1 MAMSLQL
8 PSKKIWGL
16 AVVGLVAV
24 VGALWYHGRQVE
36 ANLLNARHAQF
47 KDEQTARAYYNEVI
61 ARTTTVRTSVV
72 SSFNQDDN
80 LDTLATSDTNLSLY
94 TSNNLKVSA
103 NESEESLRAYGAG
116 LAEILAAYSAPRE
129 NDLKVML
136 AALDSQKKS
145 DLAPLKEAQILHL
158 KAVDQLLALSVP
170 KSAAV
175 VHLRLIN
182 NLAGQAMLL
191 ANMLQVFEEPLLALE
206 SAQAEYQQ
214 LADFYELA
222 GEINTYFSGRNITF
236 SNTEGTK
243 IYQTI

>member
-1 MAMSLQL
+1 MAISLQL

-16 AVVGLVAV
+16 ALGGLVII

-36 ANLLNARHAQF
+36 DDLLNARHAQF
-47 KDEQTARAYYNEVI
+47 KDEQAARAYYSEVI
-61 ARTTTVRTSVV
+61 ARTNTVRTSAVQ
-72 SSFNQDDN
+72 SLNEEDF

-94 TSNNLKVSA
+94 TANNLKLAS
-103 NESEESLRAYGAG
+103 NESETALRAYGAG
-116 LAEILAAYSAPRE
+116 LAQTLSAYSAPRE

-145 DLAPLKEAQILHL
+145 DLAPLKEAQTLHL
-158 KAVDQLLALSVP
+158 KAVDELLALTVP
-170 KSAAV
+170 KSAAAL
-175 VHLRLIN
+175 HLRLVN

-206 SAQAEYQQ
+206 SAQVEYQQ
-214 LADFYELA
+214 TADFYELA
-222 GEINTYFSGRNITF
+222 SEINVYFRGRNITF
-236 SNTEGTK
+236 NEAEGAK

>member
-1 MAMSLQL
+1 MAINLQL

-16 AVVGLVAV
+16 AVVGLIVV

-36 ANLLNARHAQF
+36 TDLLNARHAQF
-47 KDEQTARAYYNEVI
+47 KDEQAARAYYNEVI
-61 ARTTTVRTSVV
+61 TRTNTVRTSVV
-72 SSFNQDDN
+72 SSYNEGDN
-80 LDTLATSDTNLSLY
+80 LDTFATSDTNLSLY
-94 TSNNLKVSA
+94 TKSSLKISQD
-103 NESEESLRAYGAG
+103 ESEAALRAYGASI
-116 LAEILAAYSAPRE
+116 AEILSSYSAPRE

-145 DLAPLKEAQILHL
+145 DLAPLKEAQTLHL

-170 KSAAV
+170 KSAGV
-175 VHLRLIN
+175 IHLQLIN

-214 LADFYELA
+214 TADFYELV
-222 GEINTYFSGRNITF
+222 GEINLYFRGRNITF
-236 SNTEGTK
+236 SNTEGAK